1 MRVRSRFL
9 VPVLFCL
16 SAAFLAL
23 AQSASGKR
31 VITEK
36 DLFDFVWVANPQV
49 SPDGARV
56 AFTRVNVDA
65 KRTGYETSIWTVSA
79 SGSESPIRMTNGKH
93 DTQPRWSLDGKRLA
107 FIRAGEKDE
116 SGKPQPPQLAV
127 LSLQGGEA
135 WTITNLPKGA
145 SNPIWSPDGK
155 RIAFLSSTTP
165 EDIQK
170 QQAKAAKKPDSPEGQ
185 KNTAV
190 PQQAE
195 PESEHE
201 SDVHLITRAYYRDND
216 EGFLDPK
223 RHDHIWIVNVPTT
236 SDEVTKPLQLTSG
249 NYDEGEPVWSGDGT
263 RIYFLT
269 SRIEEPYY
277 ELPTTDVYWV
287 APGGGEVQKLTT
299 VAMGIGDLA
308 LSPDGRRMAF
318 HGSVNQPVR
327 SYSQP
332 DLWVMDVEPNAK
344 PRNLTA
350 DYDFDMGSGV
360 GGDNAA
366 PRGGNG
372 STLHWTADGRSLI
385 DVVAKNGRSFL
396 AHVDTQSGAVSEI
409 TRGDQ
414 AVPDFTVTI
423 DGQKIVALIS
433 TPVMIGDLF
442 AIGADGSQTRLTDMN
457 HSLWPQLNLTLPE

>member
-9 VPVLFCL
+9 VPVLICF
-16 SAAFLAL
+16 STAFLAL

-36 DLFDFVWVANPQV
+36 DLFDFVWIANPQM
-49 SPDGARV
+49 SPDGTRV

-65 KRTGYETSIWTVSA
+65 KRTGYETSIWTVSV

-170 QQAKAAKKPDSPEGQ
+170 QQEKAAKKPDSPEGQ

-223 RHDHIWIVNVPTT
+223 RHDHI
-236 SDEVTKPLQLTSG
+236 
-249 NYDEGEPVWSGDGT
+249 
-263 RIYFLT
+263 
-269 SRIEEPYY
+269 
-277 ELPTTDVYWV
+277 
-287 APGGGEVQKLTT
+287 
-299 VAMGIGDLA
+299 
-308 LSPDGRRMAF
+308 
-318 HGSVNQPVR
+318 
-327 SYSQP
+327 
-332 DLWVMDVEPNAK
+332 
-344 PRNLTA
+344 
-350 DYDFDMGSGV
+350 
-360 GGDNAA
+360 
-366 PRGGNG
+366 
-372 STLHWTADGRSLI
+372 
-385 DVVAKNGRSFL
+385 
-396 AHVDTQSGAVSEI
+396 
-409 TRGDQ
+409 
-414 AVPDFTVTI
+414 
-423 DGQKIVALIS
+423 
-433 TPVMIGDLF
+433 
-442 AIGADGSQTRLTDMN
+442 
-457 HSLWPQLNLTLPE
+457 